1 MASKLLEEFSTAQH
15 HIDACHSFSER
26 LNHALDIRHYPLIGK
41 GRINYVQEVF
51 SISRAGANKWI
62 HGKAIPHKNTR
73 EKIASILGINLAWL
87 ETGKGDPLT
96 QDQEQFSALSQTF
109 EIPLFDMLEVINFQ
123 KNLNSNHVGEKIVV
137 SNLPKHVF
145 AVKLIGNSMLP
156 KFSSNSILIVDPNQM
171 ISDGDY
177 VLGKV
182 RNLPESIFRQ
192 YILGAAGSYL
202 IAINPKFEP
211 IFLDLDSV
219 LIGKV
224 VEVRENFN

>member
-1 MASKLLEEFSTAQH
+1 MAIKLLEEFSTVDD
-15 HIDACHSFSER
+15 IDECYSFSKR
-26 LNHALDIRHYPLIGK
+26 LNHALDIRNYPPIGR

-73 EKIASILGINLAWL
+73 EKIANVLGINLDWL
-87 ETGKGDPLT
+87 ETGKGDPLI
-96 QDQEQFSALSQTF
+96 QVQAQFSALNRTF
-109 EIPLFDMLEVINFQ
+109 EIPLFNMLDVINFEE
-123 KNLNSNHVGEKIVV
+123 NLKSNTLGEKIVV
-137 SNLPKHVF
+137 SNLPKQVI
-145 AVKLIGNSMLP
+145 AVKLTGNSMLP
-156 KFSSNSILIVDPNQM
+156 KFSSGSILIVDPKQM

-182 RNLPESIFRQ
+182 RHLPESIFRQ
-192 YILGAAGSYL
+192 YTLGSAGAYL
-202 IAINPKFEP
+202 IAINPKFES
-211 IFLDLDSV
+211 ILIDSDSV